1 MFKPKNKQQPLQI
14 SDQQISSVIGEGYT
28 FTGELSGS
36 TVIRIEG
43 KVIGNVQVDA
53 GVILGEQGIIEGDIT
68 SQSVIVYGTV
78 HGNISTKQLEIKRSG
93 RIYGNIVADSLEI
106 EMGAKYN
113 GTLKMEVPEVLK
125 EAV

>member
-28 FTGELSGS
+28 FTGELTGS

-43 KVIGNVQVDA
+43 KVIGNVQVGA
-53 GVILGEQGIIEGDIT
+53 GVILGEHGIIEGDIT

-78 HGNISTKQLEIKRSG
+78 HGNTNTKQLEIKSSG
-93 RIYGNIVADSLEI
+93 RIYGNIIADTLEI